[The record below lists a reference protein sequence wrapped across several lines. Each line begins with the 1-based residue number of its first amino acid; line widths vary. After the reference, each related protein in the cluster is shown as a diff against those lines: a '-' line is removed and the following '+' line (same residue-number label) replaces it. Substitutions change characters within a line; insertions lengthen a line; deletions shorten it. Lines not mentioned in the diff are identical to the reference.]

1 VPAPAAVVFDLGNV
15 LIRWDPHPA
24 VAAGVGD
31 DEARAFLAAEDFDFS
46 EWNKRADAGAGWLDL
61 QQELASS
68 HPHWHDHGSSYVDN
82 FGLSL
87 VGEIDDNVAVLRDL
101 HAAGVPLFALSN
113 FSHEL
118 FPQALERFDFLSL
131 FEDIVISGTE
141 KVAKPDPAVFV
152 LLQRRV
158 GRPLTECVFV
168 DDSAANVAAAAEAG
182 MDAIRFSDDEPLRPR
197 LRERGLPV

>member
-1 VPAPAAVVFDLGNV
+1 V
-15 LIRWDPHPA
+15 LIRWDPRPA

-46 EWNKRADAGAGWLDL
+46 AWNRRADAGAALPDL
-61 QQELASS
+61 QQELAST
-68 HPHWHDHGSSYVDN
+68 HPHWHEHATSYVAN

-87 VGEIDDNVAVLRDL
+87 VEELQDNVAVLRDL
-101 HAAGVPLFALSN
+101 HAAGVPLFALTN
-113 FSHEL
+113 WSHEL
-118 FPQALERFDFLSL
+118 FPQAQARFDFLTL
-131 FEDIVISGTE
+131 FDDIVVSGAE
-141 KVAKPDPAVFV
+141 KLAKPDPAIFE
-152 LLQRRV
+152 LLGRRV

-182 MDAIRFSDDEPLRPR
+182 MDAIWFRDGEPLREQ